1 MKIKRANCIFAHF
14 HLILSL
20 EIIQSSVT
28 AFDSALDYTGISH
41 SALCK
46 AIFSPFVGD
55 KTVKTGN
62 LKV

>member
-1 MKIKRANCIFAHF
+1 MKIKAVNCIFAHF
-14 HLILSL
+14 HLTLSF

-28 AFDSALDYTGISH
+28 AFDSAPDYTRISH

-46 AIFSPFVGD
+46 AIFSPLVAE
-55 KTVKTGN
+55 KNLKTGN